1 MNAKGEMPIGQ
12 NSGEIAKHWQIDI
25 WMMGYRNDSQLV
37 GSQNVIMG
45 QIYP

>member
-1 MNAKGEMPIGQ
+1 MRMVKCQKREI
-12 NSGEIAKHWQIDI
+12 SGEIVKHWQIDI
-25 WMMGYRNDSQLV
+25 WMMGYRNDLQLV